1 MKKTLLKLLPLC
13 LMFSLLTYGCT
24 QDSAAL
30 KDTAKKPAA
39 ATAAQAKA
47 PAAQKKAGNVLKGKI
62 VGKSNKAKSISI
74 KVGKGDKAKT
84 MMVKFDD
91 KTKGI
96 EHAKKGHAAIIT
108 FEKRGKDLYA
118 VNVKP
123 KLAKLPK
130 GVTEIKVKELK
141 ALLDKGEPL
150 FLADARP
157 AKRYAAGHIPG
168 AVSIPVAKLKKEKA
182 AVLPKDKNMPI
193 VFYCGGPT

>member
-13 LMFSLLTYGCT
+13 VMFSLLTYGCT
-24 QDSAAL
+24 QDSAVL
-30 KDTAKKPAA
+30 KDTAKKPVAEVP
-39 ATAAQAKA
+39 AKA
-47 PAAQKKAGNVLKGKI
+47 PGAQEKAVNVLKGKV

-108 FEKRGKDLYA
+108 CEKRGKDLYA
-118 VNVKP
+118 VVVKP
-123 KLAKLPK
+123 KLAKMPK
-130 GVTEIKVKELK
+130 GVTEISAKELK

-157 AKRYAAGHIPG
+157 VNRYNAGHIPG
-168 AVSIPVAKLKKEKA
+168 AVSVPVAELKKKKA
-182 AVLPKDKNMPI
+182 ALLPENKDMPI